1 MITNGGNRIM
11 NDYIVRINGNQKS
24 LKIIDDNFIEIDD
37 EKVEYKFYELNH
49 SKFILKIKNKV
60 YGASFL
66 KNSGDDLSLQI
77 NNENFSVSIRTSLQ
91 EKAFQLL
98 SAAKRDEAT
107 VQAIKSPMPGLVLKI
122 LKKAGDKITKGE
134 TVMILE
140 AMKMENEIKTNIDGT
155 IAEIFVTE
163 GKAVEKY
170 ISLFSLK

>member
-1 MITNGGNRIM
+1 MS
-11 NDYIVRINGNQKS
+11 DYIVRVHSNQKS
-24 LKIIDDNFIEIDD
+24 LKIVDDNFIEVDD

-49 SKFILKIKNKV
+49 SKFILKINNKV
-60 YGASFL
+60 YEASFL
-66 KNSGDDLSLQI
+66 KNAGDVLSLQL
-77 NNENFSVSIRTSLQ
+77 NNENFDVSIRTSLQ

-98 SAAKRDEAT
+98 SDAHKNET
-107 VQAIKSPMPGLVLKI
+107 TIHSIKSPMPGLVLKI

-134 TVMILE
+134 TIMILE
-140 AMKMENEIKTNIDGT
+140 AMKMENEIKTNIDGI